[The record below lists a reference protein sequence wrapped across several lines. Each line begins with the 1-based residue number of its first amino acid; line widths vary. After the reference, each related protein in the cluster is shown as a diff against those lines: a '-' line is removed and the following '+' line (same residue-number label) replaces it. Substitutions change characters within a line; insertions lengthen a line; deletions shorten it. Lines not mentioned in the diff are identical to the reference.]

1 MAKGNR
7 PLKLSDI
14 EKPPLGEGE
23 NPFVEHAE
31 VLGDDAPE
39 MLPGTTYQVGR
50 YEQTQNPRG
59 NGIVVCGI
67 ISIMMVVACL
77 MLREFNIP
85 FMWLI
90 PVAGAWT
97 FLQTLLVII
106 LAIPTAIW
114 GRLELQAIAHGV
126 TPSTQF
132 GRTRVGTSL
141 AWLALGIYI
150 VEMISRT
157 ILLWIL

>member
-14 EKPPLGEGE
+14 EKPSLGEGE

-31 VLGDDAPE
+31 VLGDDTPE
-39 MLPGTTYQVGR
+39 MPPGTTYQVGR
-50 YEQTQNPRG
+50 YEQTQYSRG
-59 NGIVVCGI
+59 NGIVVCGV
-67 ISIMMVVACL
+67 ISIVMVVGCL

-85 FMWLI
+85 FMWII
-90 PVAGAWT
+90 PLAEAWT
-97 FLQTLLVII
+97 FLQTLVVII

-114 GRLELQAIAHGV
+114 GRLELQAIAYGV
-126 TPSTQF
+126 TPNTQF

-150 VEMISRT
+150 AEMSSRT
-157 ILLWIL
+157 FFLWFL